1 MIYLALV
8 IILSIFSVL
17 NFPIGTISGPEKH
30 ERGCLLELTWGGKEP
45 ITLAS
50 GETRT
55 FLKDGDEILM
65 TGYCES
71 KNG

>member
-1 MIYLALV
+1 MVQVREIDKGLV
-8 IILSIFSVL
+8 GKFNKMV
-17 NFPIGTISGPEKH
+17 TISGTEKH

-45 ITLAS
+45 ITLSS
-50 GETRT
+50 GEQRT

-65 TGYCES
+65 TGFCKS